1 MPYPFERYRV
11 LIAGLL
17 ALAPISVAV
26 GQEAVIHPDE
36 GRPHITWEDADKV
49 VGQLAFVY
57 GKVINTRE
65 LGRISFVNFDANRPA
80 DFAGV
85 IFSDNRDKFPDSLDD
100 AYLGKPVRLRGIV
113 STYQGKPQLVLTE
126 PDQIEVLDE
135 LPQLEPLVPPPRGGR
150 EGELVIATFNVLNL
164 FDNID
169 DPYHAD
175 EGTPAKPRKELQALA
190 QAIKTVNAD
199 VLALEEVE
207 NRGYLQRFVEVFL
220 PDMGYEEV
228 VLYEGND
235 TRGIDVCLL
244 SRVPVGPVTSYRHV
258 TFPGE
263 QGEPRR
269 FNRDLLAVT
278 IEPEGAE
285 PIEVWVV
292 HLKSNSGGRE
302 FAEPIRLAEAR
313 ALRKLLDA
321 ELAAEPDDQIVVLG
335 DFNDTWGSATLETIV
350 GEGETALWS
359 AATELGP
366 DFPDTYNQG
375 EFHSMID
382 FLLCSPALA
391 KQYVSGSIRILP
403 GSPEETGS
411 DHNPV
416 SATFRL
422 QQIAT
427 PAAN

>member
-1 MPYPFERYRV
+1 MACFRLHRGRSV
-11 LIAGLL
+11 VAL
-17 ALAPISVAV
+17 ALVA
-26 GQEAVIHPDE
+26 GILAGKARSQEAAINPDE
-36 GRPHITWEDADKV
+36 GRPHIMWEDADKV

-65 LGRISFVNFDANRPA
+65 LGRISFVNFDTQRPA

-85 IFSDNRDKFPDSLDD
+85 IFQEKRDQFPKSLDD
-100 AYLGKPVRLRGIV
+100 AYLGKAVRLRGIV
-113 STYQGKPQLVLTE
+113 STFQGKAQMVLTD
-126 PDQIEVLDE
+126 PAQIEVLDE
-135 LPQLEPLVPPPRGGR
+135 LPKLEPLVPKPHGGQ
-150 EGELVIATFNVLNL
+150 EGELVIATYNTLNL

-169 DPYHAD
+169 DPYHSD
-175 EGTPAKPRKELQALA
+175 EGTRTKPRKELQMLA
-190 QAIKTVNAD
+190 QTIKAVNAD

-258 TFPGE
+258 TFPGP

-269 FNRDLLAVT
+269 FNRDILAVT
-278 IEPEGAE
+278 VEPEGAE
-285 PIEVWVV
+285 PIELWVV

-302 FAEPIRLAEAR
+302 QAEPIRLAEAR
-313 ALRKLLDA
+313 ELRRMLDA

-335 DFNDTWGSATLETIV
+335 DFNDVWGSPTLETIV
-350 GEGETALWS
+350 GSGPMALWS
-359 AATELGP
+359 AADELAP
-366 DFPDTYNQG
+366 DFPDTYNTG
-375 EFHSMID
+375 EHHSMID

-391 KQYVSGSIRILP
+391 KRYVPGSIRILP
-403 GSPEETGS
+403 GSPAESGS

-416 SATFRL
+416 SATFKL
-422 QQIAT
+422 E
-427 PAAN
+427 P